1 MDDVDVF
8 VGLVS
13 ETHVPGALVG
23 PTLACL
29 LGSQF
34 RDIKFGDRFF
44 YETRG
49 QEEGFTEGRCL
60 LRFNFFLFSLLW
72 SNEDK
77 ENNEQGQQL
86 LCRFRFTIKKSKKIR
101 VSVTTLSSSV
111 TLKMGEGHE
120 SDQAELTKFRINK
133 VSELIALYRQGTQQQ
148 TWISNGEFTWHASKY
163 KVNKLHQKVPE
174 KM

>member
-49 QEEGFTEGRCL
+49 QEEGFTEGRRRL
-60 LRFNFFLFSLLW
+60 PNPLQERIFQNYVANVKRF
-72 SNEDK
+72 
-77 ENNEQGQQL
+77 
-86 LCRFRFTIKKSKKIR
+86 
-101 VSVTTLSSSV
+101 V
-111 TLKMGEGHE
+111 
-120 SDQAELTKFRINK
+120 
-133 VSELIALYRQGTQQQ
+133 LIAAG
-148 TWISNGEFTWHASKY
+148 
-163 KVNKLHQKVPE
+163 VP
-174 KM
+174 